1 MCICFKCHWLI
12 RFLSKTSP
20 SVTVSWLKLTKRLR
34 SYYYK
39 MKEMNKTYSSHQ
51 HFMGRW
57 NNIDRWVIVPAGLP
71 LQLLQDG
78 LNVHLSKLLKEVKF
92 IKEL

>member
-1 MCICFKCHWLI
+1 
-12 RFLSKTSP
+12 
-20 SVTVSWLKLTKRLR
+20 
-34 SYYYK
+34 

-92 IKEL
+92 IKDL

>member
-57 NNIDRWVIVPAGLP
+57 NNIDRWVIVPAELP

-92 IKEL
+92 IKDL